1 MKKKVILLLAL
12 LLISLPQAVSAADN
26 TKLIAITF
34 DDGPSKYTE
43 NLLAGL
49 AERHAQVTFFM
60 QGVNAQRYPQ
70 IVQQAYA
77 AGHQIASHT
86 YNHPYLPKLS
96 ENELHS
102 QLNRTAELLSQATGN
117 SGGYMLRPPYGS
129 YNAQVLAQIG
139 VPAILWSVDTRD
151 WQSRNA
157 DKVYQSIVENSRDGS
172 IVLLH
177 DLYPTSID
185 GALRGIDYLQAQGYE
200 LVTVRELLRRRGIEP
215 AAGHTYSSA
224 YNQGTTLPGL
234 TVPQISY
241 DSAADLLTIAGEGTI
256 YYTVNGGELNVYSQP
271 LATDSRPLEVAA
283 FSAYN
288 LNGGRSQTN
297 RLLVSHLGNCFADVS
312 AASWYYEDV
321 DRVVAAGLLT
331 CDNGYFY
338 PDAPVTEQSA
348 AILITRL
355 LQSPLTEATV
365 SAADNEPISRQK
377 LALLLYQAHQLS
389 RQPSISAGQLSADEA
404 FKWAI
409 AQEIFTEDTSPEA
422 VISRAELAAVILRYT
437 LNVH

>member
-12 LLISLPQAVSAADN
+12 LLIALPRAASAAD

-49 AERHAQVTFFM
+49 EKRHAQVTFFM

-70 IVQQAYA
+70 LVQQAYA

-96 ENELHS
+96 EAELHS
-102 QLNRTAELLSQATGN
+102 QLNRTADILSQAAGS

-157 DKVYQSIVENSRDGS
+157 DKVYQSIVNNSRDGS

-177 DLYPTSID
+177 DLYPTSIE

-215 AAGHTYSSA
+215 TAGHTYSSA
-224 YNQGTTLPGL
+224 YSRGVSLPGL
-234 TVPQISY
+234 PAPQISY
-241 DSAADLLTIAGEGTI
+241 DSAAGSLTITGESTI
-256 YYTVNGGELNVYSQP
+256 YYTINGGELNIYS
-271 LATDSRPLEVAA
+271 DSLSTGSHPLEIAA
-283 FSAYN
+283 FSANN
-288 LNGGRSQTN
+288 LNGGRSATS
-297 RLLVSHLGNCFADVS
+297 RLLISHLGNCFADVT

-321 DRVVAAGLLT
+321 DRAVAAGLLT

-338 PDAPVTEQSA
+338 PDATVTEQTA
-348 AILITRL
+348 AILISRL
-355 LQSPLTEATV
+355 LQSPLAETAV
-365 SAADNEPISRQK
+365 SAAGNEPVSRQK
-377 LALLLYQAHQLS
+377 LALLLYQAYQLN
-389 RQPSISAGQLSADEA
+389 RQPGLTAGQPSAAEA

-409 AQEIFTEDTSPEA
+409 AQGIFTEETSPEA
-422 VISRAELAAVILRYT
+422 VVSRAELAAVSLRYM
-437 LNVH
+437 LSMQ